1 MYVCNCNGLNERA
14 VERAIAEGASTTG
27 EVYKALGCKPQ
38 CARCVPDVLER
49 LRAQRGSCS
58 ALPETDFDLDD
69 MAVAS

>member
-1 MYVCNCNGLNERA
+1 VYICNCNGLNERA

-27 EVYKALGCKPQ
+27 EVYRALGCKPQ

-49 LRAQRGSCS
+49 LRAHRNARS
-58 ALPETDFDLDD
+58 AVPTIDFDLGD